1 MAESEARRWTIVL
14 VLTALLLSFIVLS
27 QIMTTYITAYR
38 DAPSEISSLIDAVDF
53 SVEENE
59 SYDRDIAKVQRLDD
73 KLRLGRLL
81 REIQKGGDDLREQIN
96 SMLLSDDTT
105 TLRTPA
111 RLLWANK
118 RRDLEERVRRLDLV
132 RMRFLVV
139 YMGVVAERASAT
151 AERHAATPVTP
162 PATDPEKS
170 PLPFTPPMMHPMKA
184 SLTRAL
190 TEEIRQKPP
199 LRRLTTQALGH
210 HADTQPGHK
219 MGWAGVVQ
227 ELQRSPK
234 LHKRRTSI
242 ERSIEQELVNS
253 RLSLRSA
260 GEGLSSTSD
269 HRCRHGLS

>member
-1 MAESEARRWTIVL
+1 
-14 VLTALLLSFIVLS
+14 
-27 QIMTTYITAYR
+27 MTTYINAYR
-38 DAPSEISSLIDAVDF
+38 DAPSEISSFLDAVDF
-53 SVEENE
+53 SAEENE

-81 REIQKGGDDLREQIN
+81 REIQRGGDDLREQIN
-96 SMLLSDDTT
+96 SMLLSEDTT

-118 RRDLEERVRRLDLV
+118 RRELEERVRRLDLV

-151 AERHAATPVTP
+151 AERHVATPVTP
-162 PATDPEKS
+162 PTTDPEKS

-242 ERSIEQELVNS
+242 ERSIEQELANS
-253 RLSLRSA
+253 RLSL
-260 GEGLSSTSD
+260 
-269 HRCRHGLS
+269 

>member
-1 MAESEARRWTIVL
+1 MAETEARQWTIVL
-14 VLTALLLSFIVLS
+14 VLTALLLSLIVLS
-27 QIMTTYITAYR
+27 QTLATYITAYR
-38 DAPSEISSLIDAVDF
+38 VAPAEVVSFLDAVDF
-53 SVEENE
+53 SIEENE
-59 SYDRDIAKVQRLDD
+59 SYDRDVAKVQRLED

-111 RLLWANK
+111 RILWANR

-139 YMGVVAERASAT
+139 FMGVVAERASAT
-151 AERHAATPVTP
+151 AERQAAVPVTP
-162 PATDPEKS
+162 PRDLEKS
-170 PLPFTPPMMHPMKA
+170 PLGFTPPMNPIKA

-210 HADTQPGHK
+210 REDTVPGHK
-219 MGWAGVVQ
+219 LGWAGVVQ
-227 ELQRSPK
+227 ELQKSPK
-234 LHKRRTSI
+234 MHKRHASI
-242 ERSIEQELVNS
+242 ERSIEQELANS
-253 RLSLRSA
+253 RLSL
-260 GEGLSSTSD
+260 
-269 HRCRHGLS
+269 

>member
-1 MAESEARRWTIVL
+1 MAESEARLWTIVL

-38 DAPSEISSLIDAVDF
+38 DAPSEISSFIDAVDF

-81 REIQKGGDDLREQIN
+81 REIQRGGDDLREQIN

-118 RRDLEERVRRLDLV
+118 RCDLEERVRRLDLV

-151 AERHAATPVTP
+151 AERHAATPLTP
-162 PATDPEKS
+162 PVTDPEKS

-190 TEEIRQKPP
+190 TEEIRQNPP

-253 RLSLRSA
+253 RL
-260 GEGLSSTSD
+260 GL
-269 HRCRHGLS
+269 